1 MVRENHASVL
11 RHPSLLVDA
20 LLVLMI
26 LFGLW
31 LMSGWLAAPQ
41 EPAGTF
47 SMQLISDGVSPAVE
61 STATPRQDA
70 LNVEQHSHL
79 TLR

>member
-1 MVRENHASVL
+1 MSVL

-20 LLVLMI
+20 VLVLMI
-26 LFGLW
+26 LLGLW
-31 LMSGWLAAPQ
+31 VMAGWLTAPT

-47 SMQLISDGVSPAVE
+47 SMQLIPDSVTTS
-61 STATPRQDA
+61 STAATNQDA
-70 LNVEQHSHL
+70 MSVEQHSHL